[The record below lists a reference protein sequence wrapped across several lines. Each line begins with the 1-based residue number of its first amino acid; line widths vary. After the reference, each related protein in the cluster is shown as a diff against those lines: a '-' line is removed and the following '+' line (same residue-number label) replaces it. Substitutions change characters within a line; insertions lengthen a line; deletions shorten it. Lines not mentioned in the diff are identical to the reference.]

1 MKQLL
6 SNGGHYGASQ
16 QLRSMFSKVREML
29 RARDSNG
36 ARMLILMT
44 EQFLQDPRLAL
55 WRQQG
60 AAMTDKCRQLWDEL
74 GALWVCVILS
84 PHCKPDERSEL
95 GSFLQPTGIED
106 IRRFRVGRGTK
117 GC

>member
-1 MKQLL
+1 
-6 SNGGHYGASQ
+6 
-16 QLRSMFSKVREML
+16 ML

-74 GALWVCVILS
+74 GEA
-84 PHCKPDERSEL
+84 
-95 GSFLQPTGIED
+95 
-106 IRRFRVGRGTK
+106 
-117 GC
+117 